1 MRCCIGGAAT
11 ALIGA
16 LALGPAAA
24 VPLPGALASPAAD
37 EVTAAALG
45 PVDARIAS
53 RLAQRIKDPR
63 LGRDLTVRVTDPGR
77 RTGVYASSAEEPQ
90 LPAST
95 MKAVTAFVA
104 LRALGPTNR
113 PVTRVVVDGANS
125 RLTIIGGGDPQLTD
139 ARLSTL
145 AWRTVEGLE
154 QRAADGKAPRAIK
167 VYFDDSLFAAHT
179 DPPGWRSTYVP
190 SEVNPVSPLQRFG
203 TSTRTPAR
211 DAATVFARSLTNRGV
226 VASVVTRAAAGGG
239 AAVASVAGATV
250 QESVQRMLF
259 DSDNDMA
266 ELLAR
271 RAAIAM
277 GESGT
282 WDGWRA
288 AASRQLRAFGVSQAG
303 IRIID
308 GSGLSRFNRLT
319 SSMQASLLG
328 RIATSSDP
336 ALARYVDALPRA
348 GLEGTLSSRFGRFSG
363 PPASCAVGL
372 VSAKT
377 GTLSGVVALSGV
389 ATAADGRVRAFSFL
403 VNEAPVG
410 YTRLDV
416 RRALDGLAATVTGCW

>member
-1 MRCCIGGAAT
+1 VLLAA
-11 ALIGA
+11 A
-16 LALGPAAA
+16 LAVPAAA
-24 VPLPGALASPAAD
+24 EPAAEGDAVQRASTQGEVQALA
-37 EVTAAALG
+37 V
-45 PVDARIAS
+45 VDARIAS
-53 RLAQRIKDPR
+53 KLGQRIKDPR
-63 LGRDLTVRVTDPGR
+63 LGRDLSVRVTDPAR
-77 RTGVYASSAEEPQ
+77 RLGVFAAAADEPQ

-95 MKAVTAFVA
+95 MKAVTGFVA

-113 PVTRVVVDGANS
+113 PVTRVVVDAATS
-125 RLTIIGGGDPQLTD
+125 RLTIVGGGDPQLTD

-145 AWRTVEGLE
+145 AWRTVQALQE
-154 QRAADGKAPRAIK
+154 RAADGRTPRAIK
-167 VYFDDSLFAAHT
+167 VYFDDTLFAAHV

-190 SEVNPVSPLQRFG
+190 SEVNPVSALQRFG
-203 TSTRTPAR
+203 TSTTTPAR
-211 DAATVFARSLTNRGV
+211 DAATVFARSLTNRGIA
-226 VASVVTRAAAGGG
+226 ASVVTRSPAGKGVG
-239 AAVASVAGATV
+239 LASVAGATV

-271 RAAIAM
+271 RAAVAM
-277 GESGT
+277 GEPGT
-282 WDGWRA
+282 WEGWRA

-303 IRIID
+303 IRIVD

-328 RIATSSDP
+328 RISTSSDP
-336 ALARYVDALPRA
+336 VLARYVDALPRA
-348 GLEGTLSSRFGRFSG
+348 GLEGTLSARFGRFSG

-403 VNEAPVG
+403 VNEAPAG